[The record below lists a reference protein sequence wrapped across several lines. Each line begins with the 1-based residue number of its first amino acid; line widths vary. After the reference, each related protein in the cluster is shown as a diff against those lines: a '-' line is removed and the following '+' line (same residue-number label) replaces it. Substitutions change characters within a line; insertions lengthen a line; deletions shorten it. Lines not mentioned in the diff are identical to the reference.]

1 MSTPSRSTDLSAF
14 LSLTRRWALRIERA
28 HPIDHYGDGDG
39 DDALSYWHVS
49 NTLLSTMWRVAGR
62 IARANLDHYNGDAPR
77 PDVRRHAALLGA
89 LAIVRYTAS
98 YQSSVL
104 GDSLV
109 YKQALAIEVERA
121 RAKFPSSRHAF
132 AALIEEIGEAIDRP
146 PRNVWHRRRHD
157 AAETQQ
163 VVAMCARL
171 AIEGDPAF
179 EPAEVHHG

>member
-1 MSTPSRSTDLSAF
+1 MTGHTLDTF
-14 LSLTRRWALRIERA
+14 LALTRRWALRIERA
-28 HPIDHYGDGDG
+28 NPIDHYGDGE
-39 DDALSYWHVS
+39 DDDTLSYWHVS

-77 PDVRRHAALLGA
+77 PDVRRQAALLGA

-98 YQSSVL
+98 YQSRVI
-104 GDSLV
+104 GDSLL
-109 YKQALAIEVERA
+109 YKQRLAIEIERA

-132 AALIEEIGEAIDRP
+132 AALIEEIGEVLDGP
-146 PRNVWHRRRHD
+146 PRGCPISSRRIHD
-157 AAETQQ
+157 AAETRQ

-179 EPAEVHHG
+179 MPAEVHHG